1 MKAISSLLRVKLP
14 GLHYRLEGP
23 ELLQGVLMIAVG
35 LSTVPVLQE
44 TLGMSYSA
52 ALTVVAIAEA
62 MGLLHVTFGDPVVPG
77 WIASAL
83 PLVLVYLADYTVGLE
98 SIHALVALQL
108 LVGLLFILL
117 GATGLAHRLM
127 KIIPGSLKAGILFG
141 AAVEAL
147 SRIFEEGGYLAQYPL
162 SVGAGAVV
170 TMVVLFSN
178 RFRIF
183 KNRSRIVAELAKYG
197 MLPGLLV
204 AMAVGFVSGELPL
217 PQLKWGLIPFDYGEV
232 FRNFSVFGVG
242 LPSVQSFLTALP
254 TAVAIY
260 IIAFGEIVTAEA
272 VLDEA
277 NQARPEDKVPFSS
290 NRTNVIAGIRN
301 VILALF
307 APFTALAGPLWAAV
321 TVSICERYKEGPKA
335 MKTIFGGMGSFKLS
349 TAVCVLLFPV
359 ASLLE
364 PILPVA
370 LAVTLLV
377 QGYAC
382 SYIAVEQVKSDK
394 TAAGVAGIA
403 GAVVHLVS
411 LNAGL
416 VVGIVGWLLL
426 ERTGKRSEKATVQA
440 VDDSAAQAPIPVE
453 EDAAS

>member
-1 MKAISSLLRVKLP
+1 MKTISSLLRVKLP

-44 TLGMSYSA
+44 TLGMSYAA

-147 SRIFEEGGYLAQYPL
+147 GRVFEEGGYLSQYPL
-162 SVGAGAVV
+162 SVGAGALV

-183 KNRSRIVAELAKYG
+183 KSRSRVVAELAKYG

-232 FRNFSVFGVG
+232 FRNFSVFGAG
-242 LPSVQSFLTALP
+242 LPPVQAFLTALP

-277 NQARPEDKVPFSS
+277 NQARPSDKVPFSS
-290 NRTNVIAGIRN
+290 NRTNVIAGVRN

-382 SYIAVEQVKSDK
+382 SYIAVEQVKSNK

-426 ERTGKRSEKATVQA
+426 ERTGKSAPADAVQVAPADKAA
-440 VDDSAAQAPIPVE
+440 
-453 EDAAS
+453 

>member
-1 MKAISSLLRVKLP
+1 MKKFLSLLQVKLP
-14 GLHYRLEGP
+14 ILHYRLEGP

-52 ALTVVAIAEA
+52 ALTAVAIAEA
-62 MGLLHVTFGDPVVPG
+62 LGLLHVTFGDPVVPG

-83 PLVLVYLADYTVGLE
+83 PLVLVYMANYAVGIE
-98 SIHALVALQL
+98 AAHALIALQL
-108 LVGLLFILL
+108 IVGLLFVLL
-117 GATGLAHRLM
+117 GATGLAHKLM
-127 KIIPGSLKAGILFG
+127 TWIPGSLKAGILFG

-147 SRIFEEGGYLAQYPL
+147 GRIFGEGGYLSQYPL

-183 KNRSRIVAELAKYG
+183 KSRSRLAAGLAKYG
-197 MLPGLLV
+197 MLPGLVV

-217 PQLKWGLIPFDYGEV
+217 PQIEWGLIPFHYGEV
-232 FRNFSVFGVG
+232 FQNFSVFSIG
-242 LPSVQSFLTALP
+242 LPSLQSFAAALP

-277 NQARPEDKVPFSS
+277 KQARPEDKIRFSS
-290 NRTNVIAGIRN
+290 NRTNIIAGVRN
-301 VILALF
+301 VIRALF

-349 TAVCVLLFPV
+349 TAVCVLLLPV

-382 SYIAVEQVKSDK
+382 AYIAVEQVKSDK
-394 TAAGVAGIA
+394 TAAGVAGIT

-411 LNAGL
+411 LNAAL
-416 VVGIVGWLLL
+416 VVGILGYLLL
-426 ERTGKRSEKATVQA
+426 ERTGKRERK
-440 VDDSAAQAPIPVE
+440 DPE
-453 EDAAS
+453 EPPQG

>member
-1 MKAISSLLRVKLP
+1 MRTLLSRLQIKLP
-14 GLHYRLEGP
+14 ILHYRLEGP

-52 ALTVVAIAEA
+52 ALTAVAIAEA
-62 MGLLHVTFGDPVVPG
+62 LGLLHVTFGDPVVPG

-83 PLVLVYLADYTVGLE
+83 PLVLVYMADYAVGIQ
-98 SIHALVALQL
+98 SAHALIALQL
-108 LVGLLFILL
+108 IVGLLFVLL

-127 KIIPGSLKAGILFG
+127 TWIPGSLKAGILFG

-147 SRIFEEGGYLAQYPL
+147 GRIFGEGGYLAQYPL
-162 SVGAGAVV
+162 SVGAGALV

-183 KNRSRIVAELAKYG
+183 KERSRLAAGLAKYG
-197 MLPGLLV
+197 MLPGLV
-204 AMAVGFVSGELPL
+204 AAMAVGFLSGELPL
-217 PQLKWGLIPFDYGEV
+217 PQLKWGLIPCDYGEV
-232 FRNFSVFGVG
+232 FRNFSVFSIG
-242 LPSVQSFLTALP
+242 LPSVQSFAAALP

-277 NQARPEDKVPFSS
+277 KQARPEDQIHFSS
-290 NRTNVIAGIRN
+290 NRTNVIAGARN
-301 VILALF
+301 VILSLF

-321 TVSICERYKEGPKA
+321 TVSICERYKEGPRA
-335 MKTIFGGMGSFKLS
+335 MKSIFGGMGSFKLS
-349 TAVCVLLFPV
+349 TAVCVLLLPV

-382 SYIAVEQVKSDK
+382 AYIAVEQVKADK
-394 TAAGVAGIA
+394 TAAGVAGVT

-411 LNAGL
+411 LNAAL
-416 VVGIVGWLLL
+416 VVGILGYLLL
-426 ERTGKRSEKATVQA
+426 ERTGRRP
-440 VDDSAAQAPIPVE
+440 AQTGS
-453 EDAAS
+453 DRTGG

>member
-183 KNRSRIVAELAKYG
+183 KDRSRIVAELAKYG

-426 ERTGKRSEKATVQA
+426 ERTGKRSEKAAVQA
-440 VDDSAAQAPIPVE
+440 AEDSAAQAPIPVE

>member
-1 MKAISSLLRVKLP
+1 MKKFLSLLQVKLP
-14 GLHYRLEGP
+14 ILHYRLEGP

-52 ALTVVAIAEA
+52 ALTAVAIAEA
-62 MGLLHVTFGDPVVPG
+62 LGLLHVTFGDPVVPG

-83 PLVLVYLADYTVGLE
+83 PLVLVYMANYAVGIE
-98 SIHALVALQL
+98 AAHALIALQL
-108 LVGLLFILL
+108 IVGLLFVLL
-117 GATGLAHRLM
+117 GATGLAHKLM
-127 KIIPGSLKAGILFG
+127 TWIPGSLKAGILFG

-147 SRIFEEGGYLAQYPL
+147 GRIFGEGGYLSQYPV
-162 SVGAGAVV
+162 SGGAGAVV

-183 KNRSRIVAELAKYG
+183 KSRSRLAAGLAKYG
-197 MLPGLLV
+197 MLPGLVV

-217 PQLKWGLIPFDYGEV
+217 PQIEWGLIPFHYGEV
-232 FRNFSVFGVG
+232 FQNFSVFSIG
-242 LPSVQSFLTALP
+242 LPSLQSFAAALP

-277 NQARPEDKVPFSS
+277 KQARPEDKIRFSS
-290 NRTNVIAGIRN
+290 NRTNIIAGVRN

-349 TAVCVLLFPV
+349 TAVCVLLLPV

-382 SYIAVEQVKSDK
+382 AYIAVEQVKSDK
-394 TAAGVAGIA
+394 TAAGVAGIT

-411 LNAGL
+411 LNAAL
-416 VVGIVGWLLL
+416 VVGILGYLLL
-426 ERTGKRSEKATVQA
+426 ERTGKRERK
-440 VDDSAAQAPIPVE
+440 DPE
-453 EDAAS
+453 ELPQG

>member
-1 MKAISSLLRVKLP
+1 MKKFLSLLQVKLP
-14 GLHYRLEGP
+14 ILHYRLEGP

-52 ALTVVAIAEA
+52 ALTAVAIAEA
-62 MGLLHVTFGDPVVPG
+62 LGLLHVTFGDPVVPG

-83 PLVLVYLADYTVGLE
+83 PLVLVYMANYAVGIE
-98 SIHALVALQL
+98 AAHALIALQL
-108 LVGLLFILL
+108 IVGLLFVLL
-117 GATGLAHRLM
+117 GATGLAHKLM
-127 KIIPGSLKAGILFG
+127 TWIPGSLKAGILFG

-147 SRIFEEGGYLAQYPL
+147 GRIFGEGGYLSQYPL

-183 KNRSRIVAELAKYG
+183 KSRSRLAAGLAKYG
-197 MLPGLLV
+197 MLPGLVV

-217 PQLKWGLIPFDYGEV
+217 PQIECGLIPFHYGEV
-232 FRNFSVFGVG
+232 FQNFSVFSIE
-242 LPSVQSFLTALP
+242 LPSLQSFAAALP

-277 NQARPEDKVPFSS
+277 KQARPEDKIRFSS
-290 NRTNVIAGIRN
+290 NRTNIIAGVRN

-321 TVSICERYKEGPKA
+321 TVFICERYKEGPKA

-349 TAVCVLLFPV
+349 TAVCVLLLPV

-382 SYIAVEQVKSDK
+382 AYIAVEQVKSDK
-394 TAAGVAGIA
+394 TAAGVAGIT

-411 LNAGL
+411 LNAAL
-416 VVGIVGWLLL
+416 VVGILGYLLL
-426 ERTGKRSEKATVQA
+426 ERTGKRERK
-440 VDDSAAQAPIPVE
+440 DPE
-453 EDAAS
+453 ELPQG

>member
-1 MKAISSLLRVKLP
+1 MKTISSLLRVKLP

-44 TLGMSYSA
+44 TLGMSYAA

-147 SRIFEEGGYLAQYPL
+147 GRVFEEGGYLSQYPL
-162 SVGAGAVV
+162 SVGAGALV

-183 KNRSRIVAELAKYG
+183 KSRSRVVAELAKYG

-232 FRNFSVFGVG
+232 FRNFSVFGAG
-242 LPSVQSFLTALP
+242 LPPVQSFLTALP

-277 NQARPEDKVPFSS
+277 NQARPADKVPFSS

-301 VILALF
+301 VVLALF

-382 SYIAVEQVKSDK
+382 SYIAVEQVKSNK

-426 ERTGKRSEKATVQA
+426 ERTGKSAPADAVQA
-440 VDDSAAQAPIPVE
+440 APADKAA
-453 EDAAS
+453 